1 MIDFYYNSFIKQE
14 VDSLRSKASN
24 ISGDAENSYTES
36 MFYEDF
42 PQFKNTETGTGYV
55 PSHMMAVFLKMVN
68 GTVSEAR
75 WGESW
80 RLAASLF
87 VAHYVTL
94 YLRQNNGNTDGTQN
108 AKQAADSGALIGIVT
123 SASLG
128 DANVSYD
135 VSNVTQA
142 TQNWGQ
148 FNLTS
153 YGQQY
158 ASLARIYSLGGSY
171 VI

>member
-1 MIDFYYNSFIKQE
+1 MNFYYNSFIRQE
-14 VDSLRSKASN
+14 VETLKSTASN
-24 ISGDAENSYTES
+24 VSAESENQYTEA

-42 PQFKNTETGTGYV
+42 PQFKNTQTGTGYV
-55 PSHMMAVFLKMVN
+55 PSQMMNVFLNMVN
-68 GTVSEAR
+68 GTVSSQR
-75 WGESW
+75 WGDAW

-94 YLRQNNGNTDGTQN
+94 YLRQNDGNTSGTAN

-158 ASLARIYSLGGSY
+158 ASLARIYCLGGSY

>member
-1 MIDFYYNSFIKQE
+1 MYNYNSFIKQE
-14 VDSLRSKASN
+14 VESLKSKASN
-24 ISGDAENSYTES
+24 ISAESENEYTEA
-36 MFYEDF
+36 MFYDDY
-42 PQFKNTETGTGYV
+42 PQFKNTQTGAGYV
-55 PSHMMAVFLKMVN
+55 PSHMMTVFLKMVN
-68 GTVSEAR
+68 GTVSEQR
-75 WGESW
+75 WGDAW

-87 VAHYVTL
+87 VAHYVTM
-94 YLRQNNGNTDGTQN
+94 YLRQNDGNTTGTAN

-158 ASLARIYSLGGSY
+158 ASLARIYCLGGSY